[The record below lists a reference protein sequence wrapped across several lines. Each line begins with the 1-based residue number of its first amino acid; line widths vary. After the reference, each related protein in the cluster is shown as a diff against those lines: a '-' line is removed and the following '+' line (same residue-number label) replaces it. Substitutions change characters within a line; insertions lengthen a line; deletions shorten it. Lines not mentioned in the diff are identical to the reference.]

1 MKEEHAKRIGE
12 LAAEMEEQAF
22 VKLGESAKRAL
33 EENTLL
39 LRQVAAVGGRL
50 TTVEGQLANARY
62 QNQGLKTLLNKMEAK
77 YNEAVKQ
84 CNAEKN
90 VRLLTFHI
98 RTMFNVG
105 VERRHSRDGRTLQTW
120 MRC

>member
-1 MKEEHAKRIGE
+1 MKEEHEKKVGE
-12 LAAEMEEQAF
+12 LAAEMEEAAF
-22 VKLGESAKRAL
+22 AKLVEGARQAL

-39 LRQVAAVGGRL
+39 LRQVAAIGGRL

-77 YNEAVKQ
+77 YNEVVKQ

-90 VRLLTFHI
+90 VRPSAHCF
-98 RTMFNVG
+98 R
-105 VERRHSRDGRTLQTW
+105 
-120 MRC
+120 